1 MKQTVIILAALS
13 LFIYAGCG
21 EGQASEPLS
30 TDGAEIMMHDE
41 LDNLEE
47 QIASYP
53 KEDIQSETIEGLLY
67 MREEEKVAR
76 DVYIALENKWNL
88 RVFKN
93 ISRSEQR
100 HMDALLVLIE
110 RYGLTDPI
118 GENKEGI
125 FTNAELQAMY
135 DDLIAKGTMSI
146 KDAME
151 TGVLIEETDIED
163 LDEQLTILSE
173 DSDIAFVYK
182 NLRKGSENHLA
193 AFTRNLERLP

>member
-1 MKQTVIILAALS
+1 MKQTVIVLATLS
-13 LFIYAGCG
+13 LFIYTGCE

-30 TDGAEIMMHDE
+30 TDGAEIMMHDD
-41 LDNLEE
+41 LDNLAE
-47 QIASYP
+47 QIAAYP
-53 KEDIQSETIEGLLY
+53 KEDIQTVAIEGLLY

-76 DVYIALENKWNL
+76 DVYIALGNKWNL

-125 FTNAELQAMY
+125 FANTELQAMY
-135 DDLIAKGTMSI
+135 DDLIAKGSLSI
-146 KDAME
+146 KDALQA
-151 TGVLIEETDIED
+151 GVLIEETDIKD
-163 LDEQLTILSE
+163 LDEQLSTLSE
-173 DSDIAFVYK
+173 ESDIAFVYR
-182 NLRKGSENHLA
+182 NLKRGSENHLA
-193 AFTRNLERLP
+193 SFTRNLERLP

>member
-1 MKQTVIILAALS
+1 MKQTAIVLATLS
-13 LFIYAGCG
+13 LFIYAGCD

-30 TDGAEIMMHDE
+30 TDGTEIMMHDD

-53 KEDIQSETIEGLLY
+53 KEDMKSETIEGLLY

-76 DVYIALENKWNL
+76 DVYIALGNKWNL

-125 FTNAELQAMY
+125 FTNADLQAMY
-135 DDLIAKGTMSI
+135 DDLIAKGTLSI

-151 TGVLIEETDIED
+151 TGVLIEETDIKD
-163 LDEQLTILSE
+163 LDEQLTNLSE
-173 DSDIAFVYK
+173 ESDIAFVYR
-182 NLRKGSENHLA
+182 NLKSGSENHLA

>member
-1 MKQTVIILAALS
+1 MKQTVIILATLS
-13 LFIYAGCG
+13 LFIYAGCE

-30 TDGAEIMMHDE
+30 TDGAEIMMYDG
-41 LDNLEE
+41 LDNLAE
-47 QIASYP
+47 QIAAFP
-53 KEDIQSETIEGLLY
+53 KEDIQTESIEGLLY

-76 DVYIALENKWNL
+76 DVYIALGNKWNL

-135 DDLIAKGTMSI
+135 DDLIAKGSLSI
-146 KDAME
+146 KDALQA
-151 TGVLIEETDIED
+151 GVLIEETDIKD
-163 LDEQLTILSE
+163 LDEQLSTLSE
-173 DSDIAFVYK
+173 ESDIAFVYR
-182 NLRKGSENHLA
+182 NLKRGSENHLA

>member
-1 MKQTVIILAALS
+1 MKQSLIVLTTLL
-13 LFIYAGCG
+13 LFIYAGCDA
-21 EGQASEPLS
+21 GQASEPLS
-30 TDGAEIMMHDE
+30 TDDYEIMNHDD
-41 LDNLEE
+41 LDNLIEM
-47 QIASYP
+47 IAAYP
-53 KEDIQSETIEGLLY
+53 KEDIQTEAIEGLLY

-76 DVYIALENKWNL
+76 DVYIALGNKWNL

-118 GENKEGI
+118 GQNKEGI

-135 DDLIAKGTMSI
+135 DDLIAKGSMSI
-146 KDAME
+146 KEAVQA
-151 TGVLIEETDIED
+151 GVLIEETDIKD
-163 LDEQLTILSE
+163 LDEQLNILS
-173 DSDIAFVYK
+173 DNSDIAFVYK
-182 NLRKGSENHLA
+182 NLKRGSEKHLA

>member
-1 MKQTVIILAALS
+1 MKQTTIMLATLS
-13 LFIYAGCG
+13 LFIYAGCE

-30 TDGAEIMMHDE
+30 TDGAEIMMYDE

-53 KEDIQSETIEGLLY
+53 KEDMKSETIEGLLY

-76 DVYIALENKWNL
+76 DIYIALGNTWNL

-93 ISRSEQR
+93 IARSEQR

-125 FTNAELQAMY
+125 FTNVELQAMY

-163 LDEQLTILSE
+163 LDEQLSILSE